1 MLKNS
6 TQAFEKSL
14 VEAAEAHYELCL
26 YVAGSTARSLSAI
39 QNITQLC
46 EGELAGHY
54 RLDVVDVYRQ
64 PERAVEDQIIAIPTL
79 VKRAPAPAKKL
90 IGDLSE
96 SANVRRQL
104 GLARI
109 DGNKSGHA

>member
-1 MLKNS
+1 MATNR
-6 TQAFEKSL
+6 TEAFERSL
-14 VEAAEAHYELCL
+14 GRAAKAHYELCL
-26 YVAGSTARSLSAI
+26 YVAGSTPRSLRAI

-46 EGELAGHY
+46 EGELAGRY

-64 PERAVEDQIIAIPTL
+64 PERAVDDQIIAIPTL
-79 VKRAPAPAKKL
+79 VKRAPAPARKL

-104 GLARI
+104 GLVRLEP
-109 DGNKSGHA
+109 